1 MQVSERNLPIP
12 KGLICWGSFMGS
24 FSIYQDLDEQN
35 SSYLVGKKAS
45 VKVRDEVEKP
55 WNRVERMPGVKWK

>member
-1 MQVSERNLPIP
+1 
-12 KGLICWGSFMGS
+12 MGS

-45 VKVRDEVEKP
+45 VKVRDEVEKQ

>member
-1 MQVSERNLPIP
+1 
-12 KGLICWGSFMGS
+12 MGS